1 MDWSTNFMYRDAAND
16 EKVPEVAVDGGH
28 VTALLI
34 SVVSVTVPDIMTLSF
49 AAVSGAAAATS
60 TPDSLDSSELLLLL
74 LSPASPDDSSLLP
87 PLGSSM
93 ASCDGGALTDK

>member
-49 AAVSGAAAATS
+49 AALTGAAAATS
-60 TPDSLDSSELLLLL
+60 TPDSLDSSELLL
-74 LSPASPDDSSLLP
+74 SPASPSSPDSSLLP

-93 ASCDGGALTDK
+93 ASCVMVVCTD

>member
-16 EKVPEVAVDGGH
+16 EKVPEVAEDGGH

-49 AAVSGAAAATS
+49 AAAVSGAAAATS
-60 TPDSLDSSELLLLL
+60 TPDSLDSSELLL

-93 ASCDGGALTDK
+93 ASCVMVVCTD